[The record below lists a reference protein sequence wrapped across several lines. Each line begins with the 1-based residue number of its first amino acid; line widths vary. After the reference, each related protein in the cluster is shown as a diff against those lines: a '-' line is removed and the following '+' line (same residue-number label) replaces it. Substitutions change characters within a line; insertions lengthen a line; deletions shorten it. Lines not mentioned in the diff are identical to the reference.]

1 MTPSPFFTDEHTTLR
16 LDTDYMQ
23 SVTVTSQNPQ
33 VVEYKW
39 RPEAV
44 WSDGAP
50 VGCKDM
56 YLLYLAA
63 VSPVKD
69 GDAQIFDSSP
79 TGYDQIAKIDCSA
92 DQKTVTVT
100 FATPF
105 ADYRGLW
112 SAAGQGGS
120 EMLPAHILEQRTGI
134 ADITKIDPRVDTP
147 QLRAAGTFFTTGWNG
162 FDPAVALSAGPF
174 RIESSVRNA
183 ETVLVRNEKWWG
195 NPAGPRQGHDHG
207 RHRLAG
213 ERAEAAEQGGPGH
226 RPAGGIGRLRADPR
240 PGRGLHRV
248 RRGRPDLRAHRLQHG
263 PAAVRR
269 PPRAAQGRGHLPEP
283 AAAAGQPHPQRRPE
297 RGAAGQLHLPAQR
310 GGLRGPL
317 RAVRHGRRGR
327 AKKLMDDAGWTLGR
341 GRDLQQ
347 GRPAGRASRSATSSS
362 TAAPRPSSRPSATAN
377 PPASRSSTPR
387 PRTSTTGRCPRA
399 TSTPPC
405 SPGSAG
411 R

>member
-1 MTPSPFFTDEHTTLR
+1 MVRRRTRRLQGHVPAVPGRGEPGEGRRRADLR
-16 LDTDYMQ
+16 LEPDRLRPDRQ
-23 SVTVTSQNPQ
+23 DRLLG
-33 VVEYKW
+33 
-39 RPEAV
+39 RPE
-44 WSDGAP
+44 DGHRHLRHPLRRLPGP
-50 VGCKDM
+50 VERRRPGR
-56 YLLYLAA
+56 L
-63 VSPVKD
+63 
-69 GDAQIFDSSP
+69 GDAARAHPRAAHRDRRHHQGRP
-79 TGYDQIAKIDCSA
+79 PGGHPA
-92 DQKTVTVT
+92 
-100 FATPF
+100 
-105 ADYRGLW
+105 
-112 SAAGQGGS
+112 AAGRRHVLHHRVERLRPGRRAVRRAVPDRELG
-120 EMLPAHILEQRTGI
+120 AQRG
-134 ADITKIDPRVDTP
+134 D
-147 QLRAAGTFFTTGWNG
+147 RAGAQREVVGQPG
-162 FDPAVALSAGPF
+162 
-174 RIESSVRNA
+174 
-183 ETVLVRNEKWWG
+183 
-195 NPAGPRQGHDHG
+195 GPRQGHDHG
-207 RHRLAG
+207 GHRLAG

-226 RPAGGIGRLRADPR
+226 RPAGGIGRLRADPC

-297 RGAAGQLHLPAQR
+297 RGAAGQLHLPAER

-327 AKKLMDDAGWTLGR
+327 GQEAHGRRRLDARGR
-341 GRDLQQ
+341 RDLQPRTAS
-347 GRPAGRASRSATSSS
+347 GPASRSATSSS
-362 TAAPRPSSRPSATAN
+362 TAAPRPSSRPSATAS